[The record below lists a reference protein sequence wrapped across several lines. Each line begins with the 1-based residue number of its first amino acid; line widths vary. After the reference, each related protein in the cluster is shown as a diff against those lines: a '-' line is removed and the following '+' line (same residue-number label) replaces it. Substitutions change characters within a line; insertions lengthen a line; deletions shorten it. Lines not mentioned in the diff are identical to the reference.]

1 MIPSADVT
9 ISTWSGSLPG
19 GLRVDP
25 QRTLVVGGEVAGG
38 LTYIVDDG
46 GECVGEVVP
55 GVFG

>member
-1 MIPSADVT
+1 MIPSKGDVVCAL
-9 ISTWSGSLPG
+9 SRSLPG

-25 QRTLVVGGEVAGG
+25 QWTLVVGGEVAGG

>member
-1 MIPSADVT
+1 MPLH
-9 ISTWSGSLPG
+9 GSLPG

-25 QRTLVVGGEVAGG
+25 QWTLVVGGEVAGG

-46 GECVGEVVP
+46 GECVGEIVP